1 MTSLRPAAWA
11 GPRLMWMLV
20 AIAALFAAAGGLAP
34 LVPLA
39 IGALVLGIG
48 LTFFDLLIG
57 PPAAQLDVQRI
68 EQRHF
73 ALRIAN
79 ALRYR
84 ITNRSGRALRVSIVE
99 ETSEALHFL
108 LDELRATVPART
120 SIEVERPVLPLAR
133 GEVSLGNLYV
143 WYENPLG
150 LIRRHPKF
158 AARSSV
164 RVYPDLSAV
173 ERYGRLHSRNRL
185 IETGLRKMRLRGAGT
200 EFESLREWSGG
211 DAFRAIDW
219 KATARRGKLMV
230 AQHEVERSQNI
241 MLLLDCGRLMTPRLD
256 EQRKLD
262 YAVTAALSVATI
274 AGLANDRIG
283 FVAFA
288 NQLLLTAAPRPSK
301 VALAQTAERLYD
313 LEPRF
318 EESDYDR
325 AFSYVR
331 SHLHKRSLVILFTD
345 MFDPVA
351 SASVLCE
358 IKVLA
363 RRHLVMC
370 VFMNDAA
377 IENALANEPQV
388 AADVYRAAV
397 AATLLEERRAARVS
411 LAKLGVRVLD
421 APAAKLSVALIDAY
435 LDIKARA
442 LL

>member
-1 MTSLRPAAWA
+1 MI
-11 GPRLMWMLV
+11 G
-20 AIAALFAAAGGLAP
+20 AIAALFAAAGAIAALE
-34 LVPLA
+34 PLA
-39 IGALVLGIG
+39 FGALVLGIA
-48 LTFFDLLIG
+48 LTVFDFIIG
-57 PPAAQLDVQRI
+57 PPVGQLLVQRI

-73 ALRIAN
+73 ALRVAN

-84 ITNRSGRALRVSIVE
+84 ITNRSTRALRVAIVE
-99 ETSEALHFL
+99 EPAQALQYL
-108 LDELRATVPART
+108 VDELRATVPPQT
-120 SIEVERPVLPLAR
+120 SVEVERPVLPLSR
-133 GEVSLGNLYV
+133 GEVALGNLSV
-143 WYENPLG
+143 WYESPLG
-150 LIRRHPKF
+150 LIRRYPRF
-158 AARSSV
+158 AAQSSV

-173 ERYGRLHSRNRL
+173 ERYGTLRSRNRL
-185 IETGLRKMRLRGAGT
+185 IEAGLRKMRLRGAGT
-200 EFESLREWSGG
+200 EFESLREWSSG
-211 DAFRAIDW
+211 DAFRGIDW

-262 YAVTAALSVATI
+262 YAVTAALSIATI
-274 AGLANDRIG
+274 AGLASDKIG

-288 NQLLLTAAPRPSK
+288 NQLLFTAAPRPSK
-301 VALAQTAERLYD
+301 VALAQTAERLYG

-318 EESDYDR
+318 EESDYGR

-351 SASVLCE
+351 SASVLSE
-358 IKVLA
+358 IRVLA
-363 RRHLVMC
+363 QRHLVLC

-377 IENALANEPQV
+377 IENALATPPLMAQ
-388 AADVYRAAV
+388 DVYRAGV
-397 AATLLEERRAARVS
+397 AATLLEERRSARV
-411 LAKLGVRVLD
+411 LLEKLGVRVLD
-421 APAAKLSVALIDAY
+421 APAKKLSMALIDAY